1 MRRKKYYQ
9 LEPLPDS
16 LVPVTRDPTTKVA
29 LPSEVGDGI
38 QWNLLIFIDEYLKLA
53 YADMQVG
60 LVEPI
65 GDVPA
70 KWAELALFLHQR
82 MEEAWTKEEFLP
94 YLKGR
99 EWGGEGGR
107 QGERAEGR
115 REGGREGRSLQ

>member
-53 YADMQVG
+53 YADVQVG

-82 MEEAWTKEEFLP
+82 MEEAWTKEVSEREGMGRGRWET
-94 YLKGR
+94 GR
-99 EWGGEGGR
+99 EGRGKEGG
-107 QGERAEGR
+107 
-115 REGGREGRSLQ
+115 REGGREGACNEI